1 MAETQTLPQ
10 TVRSLVIA
18 EGDQETPRFEEQQL
32 PLAEIGPHDLLV
44 EVRAVS
50 VNPVDTKVRTAAA
63 PQPDPK
69 VPGWDAAGVVR
80 AAGAEAVGL
89 SPGDEVF
96 YAGDLLRPG
105 TDAEFHVVDS
115 RVVGTK
121 PAALSHAEAAALPL
135 TALTAWEGLFDR
147 LKLGTGAEGT
157 LLVVGAAGGL
167 GSMVIQLAKQLT
179 GLTVIA
185 TASRPESRDWVSA
198 LGADHVI
205 DHSRS
210 LGEQL
215 TEIAPQGV
223 DYVFSAFTEGQEEKI
238 AEAMAPQSSLVVIDD
253 PENLPTGPFKPKSI
267 ALHWEFM
274 FTRTMFGTPDMAR
287 QGEILNRVAGMI
299 EAGTLRSTLGE
310 TLEGLTPENLAEAHR
325 RLESSRTVGK
335 LVLTL

>member
-1 MAETQTLPQ
+1 
-10 TVRSLVIA
+10 
-18 EGDQETPRFEEQQL
+18 
-32 PLAEIGPHDLLV
+32 
-44 EVRAVS
+44 
-50 VNPVDTKVRTAAA
+50 
-63 PQPDPK
+63 
-69 VPGWDAAGVVR
+69 
-80 AAGAEAVGL
+80 
-89 SPGDEVF
+89 
-96 YAGDLLRPG
+96 
-105 TDAEFHVVDS
+105 
-115 RVVGTK
+115 
-121 PAALSHAEAAALPL
+121 
-135 TALTAWEGLFDR
+135 
-147 LKLGTGAEGT
+147 
-157 LLVVGAAGGL
+157 
-167 GSMVIQLAKQLT
+167 MVIQLAKQLT